1 MITKQDLEKS
11 ISFEE
16 FYQLSEK
23 LVENKD
29 TTGENKSDAYVNYT
43 KLSFK
48 RMKRILKTTVIT
60 PEVEKT
66 VGSIQKPITL
76 LVLNESWCGDAA
88 QSIPVFEKMIANNPN
103 INIRFL
109 IRDEN
114 LEVMDKYLTNG
125 SRSIPKVIALD
136 NELNELGTWGP
147 QPQFLNEWFKTH
159 QANPTIQIQEL
170 KEQFQVWYTK
180 DKGQTLQ
187 KEMLELLESWS

>member
-11 ISFEE
+11 ISFDE

-66 VGSIQKPITL
+66 VGSIHKPITL
-76 LVLNESWCGDAA
+76 LVLNESWCGEAA

-187 KEMLELLESWS
+187 KEMLALLESWA